1 MTNNSLEKNTADSKY
16 SFVKYNYIE
25 RWVSFWH
32 QIDEVVKL
40 KPENIL
46 EIGPGNK
53 FVTGYLSNLGYD
65 IKTLDIDEDNQPD
78 VVGSVLELPFD
89 DNSFDLI
96 LCSEVLEHLPFDNFM
111 VALEQMRR
119 VAKKYVVLSLPRWGW
134 LFYVKIKLP
143 FLKYKKF
150 YFKLSGLKKH
160 KIGGKHFW
168 EIGKAGYPLK
178 KIKYLIKEQKFKII
192 KDYLDPDSPYHHFFI
207 LEKI

>member
-1 MTNNSLEKNTADSKY
+1 VEAFDIASAIIEAHKKMGIN
-16 SFVKYNYIE
+16 VYIKD
-25 RWVSFWH
+25 
-32 QIDEVVKL
+32 IA
-40 KPENIL
+40 
-46 EIGPGNK
+46 
-53 FVTGYLSNLGYD
+53 SND
-65 IKTLDIDEDNQPD
+65 
-78 VVGSVLELPFD
+78 
-89 DNSFDLI
+89 FDLGKNYDYII
-96 LCSEVLEHLPFDNFM
+96 LSEILEHLPFDNFM

-160 KIGGKHFW
+160 KIGGRHFW

-192 KDYLDPDSPYHHFFI
+192 KDYLDPDSPYHHFYI
-207 LEKI
+207 LETI